1 MAPRR
6 DPLAD
11 PGPLIRRLYSYVAY
25 RIGDGPDAED
35 VTSEA
40 FARAVRSR
48 GTYDHRRGAPITWLT
63 AIARSALSDHAQ
75 RPAPIPAL
83 PPDAHAAAPQPD
95 MAAEVVER
103 MDMREAVNRL
113 PERDRELIAMRYGA
127 DLTVRQIAELLEMTT
142 TAVETA
148 LSRALARLRESVDR
162 APV

>member
-1 MAPRR
+1 MAPRH

-35 VTSEA
+35 VTSEV

-75 RPAPIPAL
+75 RQAPIPVV
-83 PPDAHAAAPQPD
+83 PPDDTADPQPD
-95 MAAEVVER
+95 IAAEVAERVDLRDAVER
-103 MDMREAVNRL
+103 LAA
-113 PERDRELIAMRYGA
+113 RDRELIAMRYGA
-127 DLTVRQIAELLEMTT
+127 DLTVRQIADLLEMTT

-148 LSRALARLRESVDR
+148 LSRALARLRDSVDR
-162 APV
+162 TPV